1 MLTVA
6 FLAGMWVKPL
16 PQLSIDLSLLTESN
30 HSLMI
35 TSQAYYRCTKEAI
48 AFGVGLE
55 PTYAKLTAWCFTHS
69 ANQTLLSS
77 FKVFVFF
84 FTLKRCQLPTDLFKD
99 AQPFLY
105 SLVKEHLY
113 FLFCGAKILKKSH
126 ITKFINCF

>member
-48 AFGVGLE
+48 AFGVGFE
-55 PTYAKLTAWCFTHS
+55 PTYAKLTAWCFTNS
-69 ANQTLLSS
+69 ANQTLSSS

-84 FTLKRCQLPTDLFKD
+84 TLKRWNLTTDLFKD

-126 ITKFINCF
+126 ITKIINCF